1 MVLELEILKNSLV
14 IPALYRNW
22 SKASVMTFIILL
34 WGAMENVLEEKNS
47 SEERKV
53 KLMKMINYLII
64 N

>member
-1 MVLELEILKNSLV
+1 MILELEIFKNSLV

-22 SKASVMTFIILL
+22 SKASEMTFIILL
-34 WGAMENVLEEKNS
+34 WEPWEIEEKNS

-53 KLMKMINYLII
+53 YLMKMINYLII